1 MIRRWAREQL
11 YPNWAISTIP
21 MALVIAAVLVSAG
34 GEIGLALTAVWV
46 QMIVYL
52 IHEFEEHV
60 IPGGFKDYINHRVF
74 APMLERKLPPGRAL
88 PTGDFPLTDRSVFW
102 INIVFIWI
110 LFPLAAMAAGRID
123 IRFGLLLPWF
133 GIVNAITHIVVAIA
147 KRGYNPGLVVSLV
160 LNIPTGIW
168 TLAVLSDAGAGT
180 GAQLTFL
187 GLAIL
192 FHLGLVA
199 WIASRMLGVL
209 RD

>member
-11 YPNWAISTIP
+11 YPHWAISTIP

-34 GEIGLALTAVWV
+34 GEIGLALAAVWG

-60 IPGGFKDYINHRVF
+60 LPGGFKDYINHRVF
-74 APMLERKLPPGRAL
+74 DPMVEHKLPAGRDL
-88 PTGDFPLTDRSVFW
+88 PPGDFPLTDRSVFW

-110 LFPLAAMAAGRID
+110 LFPLAAVAAGRID

-133 GIVNAITHIVVAIA
+133 GIVNAATHIVVALV
-147 KRGYNPGLVVSLV
+147 KRGYNPGLVISVF

-180 GAQLTFL
+180 GAQLTFF
-187 GLAIL
+187 GLAVVG
-192 FHLGLVA
+192 HAGLVA
-199 WIASRMLGVL
+199 FVAGRVISLL